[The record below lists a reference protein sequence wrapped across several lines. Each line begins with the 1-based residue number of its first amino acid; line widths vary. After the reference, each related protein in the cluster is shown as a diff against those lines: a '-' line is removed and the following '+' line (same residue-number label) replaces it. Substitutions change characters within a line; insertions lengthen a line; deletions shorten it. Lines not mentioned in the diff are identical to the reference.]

1 MNIGPADA
9 SNLKAFVGHSDETSH
24 REGATAGAAKDR
36 QMANSALS
44 ASYGLNRHSDDW
56 KSQQSNEISGTA
68 DGAKG
73 VRDHRE
79 LVLDPQK
86 DACQARCMINTI
98 PLTRSSKLTI
108 YRISQ

>member
-1 MNIGPADA
+1 MNVGQADA
-9 SNLKAFVGHSDETSH
+9 SNLKALVRHSNKTSH
-24 REGATAGAAKDR
+24 GEGATTRAANDR
-36 QMANSALS
+36 QMANSALP

-56 KSQQSNEISGTA
+56 KSQQSSEISGTA

-73 VRDHRE
+73 VRDHHE

-86 DACQARCMINTI
+86 DACQARCRINTI